1 MMVLMTMVI
10 YNDDDDEDG
19 GDKVEWKKDSFPFHL
34 LRPST
39 NSPNTDTSPT
49 LKIQN
54 ILPKNIVE
62 NCRRETIC
70 QNFYLC
76 WEGKWC
82 KKHDLHA
89 VSHFDWFGFASFR
102 WIIELHCTL
111 VDGIVFH
118 QEI

>member
-1 MMVLMTMVI
+1 MVYLAFSDFLQNSVEGFYHVAVIIFMKVMVMMVLMTMVI
-10 YNDDDDEDG
+10 YNDADDEDG
-19 GDKVEWKKDSFPFHL
+19 GDKAEWKKDSFPFHL

-54 ILPKNIVE
+54 IFLKNILE

-76 WEGKWC
+76 WEGK
-82 KKHDLHA
+82 
-89 VSHFDWFGFASFR
+89 
-102 WIIELHCTL
+102 
-111 VDGIVFH
+111 
-118 QEI
+118 

>member
-1 MMVLMTMVI
+1 MVYLAFSDFLQNSVEGFYHVVVIIFMKVMVMMVLMTMVI

-54 ILPKNIVE
+54 IFLKNILE

-76 WEGKWC
+76 WEGK
-82 KKHDLHA
+82 
-89 VSHFDWFGFASFR
+89 
-102 WIIELHCTL
+102 
-111 VDGIVFH
+111 
-118 QEI
+118 